1 MSIRRIGGRVAPAG
15 AAVGGSVAGVAASDR
30 RPRTPKGATR
40 LTAELLAEVYPDAI
54 CELDHRSPFELLAAT
69 ILSAQCTDARV
80 NQVTPA
86 LFAAYPGAVELAVA
100 DPGVVEQ
107 IVHPTGFFAAKTRNL
122 IAMAAALVER
132 HAGEVPSDLDALV
145 ALPGVG
151 RKTANLVRT
160 VAFGLPGLPVDT
172 HVVRVAN
179 RLGLTTHDDPV
190 AIEHELGAYLAARER
205 GPFGLRLI
213 LHGRRVCVA
222 KRPKCDQCPFAGWCP
237 SRCT

>member
-1 MSIRRIGGRVAPAG
+1 MLRP
-15 AAVGGSVAGVAASDR
+15 GGSVAAVAVPTR

-40 LTAELLAEVYPDAI
+40 LVAEILADEYPDAI

-80 NQVTPA
+80 NQVTPT
-86 LFAAYPGAVELAVA
+86 LFATFPGPAELAAA
-100 DPGVVEQ
+100 DPAVVEE

-122 IAMAAALVER
+122 IAMAGALVER
-132 HAGEVPSDLDALV
+132 HAGEVPTDLDALV

-160 VAFGLPGLPVDT
+160 VAFGLPRLPVDT
-172 HVVRVAN
+172 HVARVAN
-179 RLGLTTHDDPV
+179 RLGLTTHGDPV
-190 AIEHELGAYLAARER
+190 AIEHELGSYLAARER

-222 KRPKCDQCPFAGWCP
+222 KRPTCDVCAFVSWCP
-237 SRCT
+237 SAHG

>member
-1 MSIRRIGGRVAPAG
+1 MSIRRIGWRVAPVAG
-15 AAVGGSVAGVAASDR
+15 APGCSVADVAATDR
-30 RPRTPKGATR
+30 RPRTPRGATR
-40 LTAELLAEVYPDAI
+40 LTAEVLADAYPAAI

-86 LFAAYPGAVELAVA
+86 LFAAFPGPDELAVA
-100 DPGVVEQ
+100 DPGVVEE

-122 IAMAAALVER
+122 IAMAQALVER
-132 HAGEVPSDLDALV
+132 HGGEVPADLDALV

-172 HVVRVAN
+172 HVIRVAN
-179 RLGLTTHDDPV
+179 RLGLTTHDDPG
-190 AIEHELGAYLAARER
+190 AIELELGSYLAARDR

-222 KRPKCDQCPFAGWCP
+222 KRPKCDVCPLAGWCP
-237 SRCT
+237 SR

>member
-1 MSIRRIGGRVAPAG
+1 VAT
-15 AAVGGSVAGVAASDR
+15 SDR
-30 RPRTPKGATR
+30 RPRTPRGATR
-40 LTAELLAEVYPDAI
+40 LAAEILADAYPAAI

-86 LFAAYPGAVELAVA
+86 LFAAYPGPFELAVA
-100 DPGVVEQ
+100 DPGVVEE

-122 IAMAAALVER
+122 IAMAGALVER
-132 HAGEVPSDLDALV
+132 HDGQVPADLDALV

-172 HVVRVAN
+172 HVIRVAN
-179 RLGLTTHDDPV
+179 RLGLTAHADPV
-190 AIEHELGAYLAARER
+190 AIEHELGSYLPARER
-205 GPFGLRLI
+205 GPFGLRMI
-213 LHGRRVCVA
+213 LHGRRTCVA
-222 KRPKCDQCPFAGWCP
+222 KRPACEVCPFVTWCP
-237 SRCT
+237 SRQMAP